1 MQQQFIEIEFN
12 GNARVLLRVATPYE
26 YVPLLARVIAQL
38 VNDARIRNAM

>member
-1 MQQQFIEIEFN
+1 METRACCF
-12 GNARVLLRVATPYE
+12 RVATPYE